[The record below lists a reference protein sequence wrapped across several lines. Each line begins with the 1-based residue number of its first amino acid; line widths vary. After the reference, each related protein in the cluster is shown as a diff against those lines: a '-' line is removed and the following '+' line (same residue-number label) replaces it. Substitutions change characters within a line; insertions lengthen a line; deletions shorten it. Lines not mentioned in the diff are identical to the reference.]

1 MCNTKICTDRGESF
15 WVIVPPHLSN
25 MWTVWMNLDARDVL
39 LIGSNVNTMD
49 LSKCEETISFDE
61 RKDYGN
67 SCTAQRVR
75 KRFVLDADF

>member
-1 MCNTKICTDRGESF
+1 
-15 WVIVPPHLSN
+15 

-75 KRFVLDADF
+75 KRFVLDTDF